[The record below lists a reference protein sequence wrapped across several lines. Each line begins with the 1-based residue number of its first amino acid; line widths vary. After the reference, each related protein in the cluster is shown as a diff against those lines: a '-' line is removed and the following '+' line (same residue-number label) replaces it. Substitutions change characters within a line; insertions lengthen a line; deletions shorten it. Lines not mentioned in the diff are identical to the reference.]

1 MSTSFSVSSS
11 GSESG
16 PSHGSRGPT
25 DGATPNLDAPLKVDG
40 LSVQIAGTPILT
52 NLNLTV
58 APGQRIGLIGENG
71 SGKSTLLH
79 AIHGSLPP
87 AATTAGA
94 TEVGTSAHPARVGL
108 LHQQAPFAAEDTISQ
123 ALESA
128 VAAERQVAKNLEA
141 AADPYDEQ
149 AYTKAIDLAERLD
162 IWETDSRIST
172 TLAGLGLSHIPT
184 DRPTGSL
191 SGGQRSR
198 LSLAW
203 LLLNRPD
210 VLLLDEPTNHLD
222 DHATDY
228 LVSVLNAWKGPVLFA
243 SHDRAFLD
251 TAASGIVDLD
261 PAPTMVGEDG
271 GLTRY
276 TGNYTDYLAAREDVR
291 ERWERQY
298 RDEQAELKRLRAGVR
313 DNHIVGHVGAAPRTE
328 GKMAAKFY
336 ADRNAKVVSR
346 RVNDSRSRL
355 ERLEEEQVRKPPK
368 ELTFAGLTAASGMA
382 TGTSGAG
389 RSGDPVEGPVLV
401 ASSVAV
407 DGRLPV
413 TSVSING
420 SEKLLVTGPN
430 GSGKSTLLAVLAGTL
445 VPDGGSVNAASVSVG
460 HLTQDVWLP
469 DPYDRGEDRTVE
481 RTYRDLVGEPLA
493 DQVPLSTF
501 GLVHPR
507 DESRPLAE
515 LSLGQQRRVELAV
528 LLADPPDVLLLDEP
542 DNHLSLSLV
551 TALEQAIPSYPGAVV
566 VASHDRWLR
575 KRWRGERLEL

>member
-1 MSTSFSVSSS
+1 MS
-11 GSESG
+11 
-16 PSHGSRGPT
+16 
-25 DGATPNLDAPLKVDG
+25 
-40 LSVQIAGTPILT
+40 
-52 NLNLTV
+52 
-58 APGQRIGLIGENG
+58 G

-228 LVSVLNAWKGPVLFA
+228 LVSVLNAWKGPVLCA

-261 PAPTMVGEDG
+261 PAPTRVGEDG

-336 ADRNAKVVSR
+336 ADRKRRSSR
-346 RVNDSRSRL
+346 AGVNDSARGWRDSRRAKSASRRRS
-355 ERLEEEQVRKPPK
+355 
-368 ELTFAGLTAASGMA
+368 
-382 TGTSGAG
+382 
-389 RSGDPVEGPVLV
+389 
-401 ASSVAV
+401 
-407 DGRLPV
+407 
-413 TSVSING
+413 
-420 SEKLLVTGPN
+420 
-430 GSGKSTLLAVLAGTL
+430 
-445 VPDGGSVNAASVSVG
+445 
-460 HLTQDVWLP
+460 
-469 DPYDRGEDRTVE
+469 
-481 RTYRDLVGEPLA
+481 
-493 DQVPLSTF
+493 
-501 GLVHPR
+501 
-507 DESRPLAE
+507 
-515 LSLGQQRRVELAV
+515 
-528 LLADPPDVLLLDEP
+528 
-542 DNHLSLSLV
+542 
-551 TALEQAIPSYPGAVV
+551 
-566 VASHDRWLR
+566 
-575 KRWRGERLEL
+575 

>member
-1 MSTSFSVSSS
+1 MSTSFSVSAS
-11 GSESG
+11 GS
-16 PSHGSRGPT
+16 
-25 DGATPNLDAPLKVDG
+25 TPNPEAPLKVDG

-52 NLNLTV
+52 NLSVTV
-58 APGQRIGLIGENG
+58 APGQRLGLIGENG

-79 AIHGSLPP
+79 AIHGTLPSG
-87 AATTAGA
+87 ATTVGA
-94 TEVGTSAHPARVGL
+94 IEVGTPSHPARVGL
-108 LHQQAPFAAEDTISQ
+108 LHQQVPFKAEDTIGQ

-128 VAAERQVAKNLEA
+128 VAAERQVARDLEA

-149 AYTKAIDLAERLD
+149 AYTQAIDLAERLD
-162 IWETDSRIST
+162 IWETDSRISA

-184 DRPTGSL
+184 DRPTGAL
-191 SGGQRSR
+191 SGGQRAR

-261 PAPTMVGEDG
+261 PAPTMVGEEG

-313 DNHIVGHVGAAPRTE
+313 DNHTVGHVGAAPRTE

-355 ERLEEEQVRKPPK
+355 EKLEEEQVRKPPK
-368 ELTFAGLTAASGMA
+368 ELTFAGLTAS
-382 TGTSGAG
+382 SRAG
-389 RSGDPVEGPVLV
+389 RTGDPVEGPVLV

-407 DGRLPV
+407 DGRLPA
-413 TSVSING
+413 TSVSVNG
-420 SEKLLVTGPN
+420 SEKLLVTGAN
-430 GSGKSTLLAVLAGTL
+430 GSGKSTLLSVLAGTL
-445 VPDGGSVNAASVSVG
+445 APDEGSVSTASVSVG
-460 HLTQDVWLP
+460 HLTQDVSLP
-469 DPYDRGEDRTVE
+469 DPHDRGADRTVE
-481 RTYRDLVGEPLA
+481 RTYRDLVGDELA
-493 DQVPLSTF
+493 DEVPLSTF
-501 GLVHPR
+501 GLIHPR
-507 DESRPLAE
+507 DETRPLEE

-528 LLADPPDVLLLDEP
+528 LLADPPEVLLLDEP

-575 KRWRGERLEL
+575 NRWRNKRLGL

>member
-11 GSESG
+11 GSDSG
-16 PSHGSRGPT
+16 SSHGSRGPT
-25 DGATPNLDAPLKVDG
+25 DGATPNPDAPLRVDG

-52 NLNLTV
+52 NLSLTV

-79 AIHGSLPP
+79 AIHGSLPS

-94 TEVGTSAHPARVGL
+94 IQVGTSAHPARVGL
-108 LHQQAPFAAEDTISQ
+108 LHQQAPFVADDTIDQ

-128 VAAERQVAKNLEA
+128 VAAERQVAEDLEA

-184 DRPTGSL
+184 DRPTGAL

-261 PAPTMVGEDG
+261 PAPTMVGEEG

-313 DNHIVGHVGAAPRTE
+313 DNHTVGHVGAAPRTE

-355 ERLEEEQVRKPPK
+355 EKLEEEQVRKPPK
-368 ELTFAGLTAASGMA
+368 ELTFAGLTAS
-382 TGTSGAG
+382 SRAG

-407 DGRLPV
+407 DGRLPA

-420 SEKLLVTGPN
+420 SEKLLVTGAN
-430 GSGKSTLLAVLAGTL
+430 GSGKSTLLSVLAGVL
-445 VPDGGSVNAASVSVG
+445 APDEGSVSTASVSVG
-460 HLTQDVWLP
+460 HLTQDVSLP
-469 DPYDRGEDRTVE
+469 DPHGRGADRTVE
-481 RTYRDLVGEPLA
+481 RTYRDLVGEELA
-493 DQVPLSTF
+493 DEVPLSTF
-501 GLVHPR
+501 GLIHPR
-507 DESRPLAE
+507 DETRPLAE

-528 LLADPPDVLLLDEP
+528 LLADPPEVLLLDEP

-551 TALEQAIPSYPGAVV
+551 TALEEAIPSYPGAVV

-575 KRWRGERLEL
+575 KRWSGLLLELG